1 MLFKI
6 GTFPMLTC
14 VHISLPGAGDRFN
27 HYTSARLPITSSEV
41 MRSLEPVL
49 GVVFVQKF
57 LGVFDGQRKADGSLL
72 VKARLRHPNDLAGIG

>member
-72 VKARLRHPNDLAGIG
+72 VEARLRHPNDLAGIG